1 MVGTGFLT
9 RPILLRF
16 PLPLYCLPPPPLFQN
31 FSNPFLSLLPLNC
44 TPLLFL
50 LSFFFGCMGDHAT
63 FDAPLNDIMDLCI
76 SLMPYYQKDLAV
88 CLMQQRVKFTEI
100 WHMWFFAGAL
110 IWYRKHMHTHMR
122 MHTNKHTR
130 THPQTHRNTAGSGDN
145 RLTHPYKYILTP
157 TAICNT
163 LNNSLYQ
170 KFTFHGVFSFQKLLT
185 CRSHISVH

>member
-9 RPILLRF
+9 PTTLLRPPSPYIAQPGPPF
-16 PLPLYCLPPPPLFQN
+16 SNLFQPLLSPLPL
-31 FSNPFLSLLPLNC
+31 SC

-50 LSFFFGCMGDHAT
+50 LPCFFGWMDDRAT

-130 THPQTHRNTAGSGDN
+130 THSQTHRNTAGSGDN